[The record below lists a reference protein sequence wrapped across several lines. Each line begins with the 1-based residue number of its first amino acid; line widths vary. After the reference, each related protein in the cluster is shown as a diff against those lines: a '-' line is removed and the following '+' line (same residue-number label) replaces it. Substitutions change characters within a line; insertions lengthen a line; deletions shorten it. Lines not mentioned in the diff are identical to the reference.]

1 MELVG
6 DSERLGG
13 EDVGDEDGGESGKSG
28 DGGAESRD
36 VATHGDAE
44 ATDDSGVSDV
54 GHVSGRKFN
63 DSEETG
69 SLSGGDDF
77 VFDGGGAGRDDENG
91 DGEVVAHGEARGE
104 LQRGEEMAHSRA
116 RNKSDMRL
124 GFHGELKKV
133 KTVSAETN
141 RLWLRLRSLM
151 NMNIYRIYKFFI
163 YLFIY
168 L

>member
-6 DSERLGG
+6 DSEGLGG
-13 EDVGDEDGGESGKSG
+13 EDVGDEDGGENGKGG

-44 ATDDSGVSDV
+44 ATDDRGLSDV
-54 GHVSGRKFN
+54 GHVSRRKFN

-77 VFDGGGAGRDDENG
+77 VFGGGGAGRDDENG

-104 LQRGEEMAHSRA
+104 LEGGEEMAHSRA
-116 RNKSDMRL
+116 RNKSHMRL

-133 KTVSAETN
+133 KTVSAETTGYG
-141 RLWLRLRSLM
+141 LRLSSLM
-151 NMNIYRIYKFFI
+151 NINIYRIYNFFI
-163 YLFIY
+163 FI
-168 L
+168 